1 MAKQNLPK
9 IGDEYPKRPD
19 TAKHEPNTMS
29 VMAPIGEGH
38 LSRTI
43 DAGRLTTQQAINLRA
58 MLRHLEDSGESTA
71 NGKPVTNK
79 SQAVRWML
87 ENWQLPE

>member
-9 IGDEYPKRPD
+9 IGDNVPQRHLLSN
-19 TAKHEPNTMS
+19 ALS
-29 VMAPIGEGH
+29 SEGH

-43 DAGRLTTQQAINLRA
+43 DAGRLTTQQALNLRA
-58 MLRHLEDSGESTA
+58 MLRYLEDSGESTA